1 MGKDLCPS
9 TLPPSPTTL
18 GCLKSP
24 PVLGKKVQRS
34 KEKVLLYWYYHDL
47 TFMFSAL
54 SECSKLTPHHGLFL
68 WGHCVTTVNTDVN
81 TLASSNASLS
91 ADQFC
96 SSPLSYSLGFFIWHH
111 HHQHPAEATSPIT
124 PGQKQGTFPFI
135 INLGQLYPHACSTSV
150 PQKTHILD
158 SGHWK

>member
-1 MGKDLCPS
+1 MLMLDIIKRTPGRCFLRFKLLLSRIEKHFPMPQANWHRRLS
-9 TLPPSPTTL
+9 LTSKKATLYQIHILSIIYWIFPP
-18 GCLKSP
+18 
-24 PVLGKKVQRS
+24 
-34 KEKVLLYWYYHDL
+34 D
-47 TFMFSAL
+47 
-54 SECSKLTPHHGLFL
+54 
-68 WGHCVTTVNTDVN
+68 

-96 SSPLSYSLGFFIWHH
+96 SSPSSYSLGFFIWHH
-111 HHQHPAEATSPIT
+111 HHPHPAEATSPIT
-124 PGQKQGTFPFI
+124 PGQKQGKFPFI